1 MAITI
6 QEAQVL
12 FSADGMNSV
21 QTQAGRAAQSMLG
34 MTGSATRAGAALAGI
49 GQSAGSI
56 GTIGSQLS
64 FVTDIIENT
73 SLSFEELENEIIQ
86 YLRAQNQ
93 IPANA
98 TRASAALTALNSVTT
113 TVKKSYTAL
122 KSAMSGVGGTLAALG
137 ATAGITKLL
146 TLSAEAET
154 TAISFEVLLG
164 SVSKAKQALDDLKA
178 LDKKTVFGLQELSA
192 AQKLMLNFGLNA
204 DESFTVLSQLTE
216 VAQGNSEQLMLLARA
231 MAQVKAAGRLMGQ
244 EANQLINSGFS
255 PLYEISQQTGRS
267 MADLKKDMEAGL
279 VSYDMVRQALEGLTT
294 GSGRLAGM
302 NDRLSNT
309 TAGMFGKFQ
318 TNIGLLATQIGSAL
332 LPELNKMLEFINGTA
347 ESLNGVRTTSVSMV
361 TQAKAVFVEL
371 QDNLADLAIA
381 ITVAFQA
388 LPNQLQL
395 MFTDIKTWLGELVDY
410 AMNAGKSI
418 ANNLSPSVLAGQAE
432 TMPMP
437 ELTFSPRQSGDFF
450 FGDVIGPELEI
461 ARRLRAEE
469 RQRAGAAEAAAAMRA
484 GQRPDRGQA
493 PPTTE
498 LGDAIA
504 TAISETQM
512 VQRGG
517 AADMF
522 RSLQD
527 RLAKQFET
535 DKIAKQQLDVQKQQL
550 DVNKQILGAFSGGL
564 SAVAIL
570 GT

>member
-1 MAITI
+1 MAIVF
-6 QEAQVL
+6 QEAQVI
-12 FSADGMNSV
+12 FSADGMRAV
-21 QTQAGRAAQSMLG
+21 QTEAGKAASA
-34 MTGSATRAGAALAGI
+34 MTTIASKARIAGSALTGVR
-49 GQSAGSI
+49 SA
-56 GTIGSQLS
+56 
-64 FVTDIIENT
+64 F
-73 SLSFEELENEIIQ
+73 
-86 YLRAQNQ
+86 
-93 IPANA
+93 
-98 TRASAALTALNSVTT
+98 
-113 TVKKSYTAL
+113 
-122 KSAMSGVGGTLAALG
+122 SGVGGILATVG

-164 SVSKAKQALDDLKA
+164 SVSKAKQALDNLKA
-178 LDKKTVFGLQELSA
+178 LDKKTVFGLAELSQ

-204 DESFTVLSQLTE
+204 DESFTILTQLTK
-216 VAQGNSEQLMLLARA
+216 VAQGNTEQLMLLARG
-231 MAQVKAAGRLMGQ
+231 MSQVKAAGRLMGQ
-244 EANQLINSGFS
+244 EANQLLNSGFS
-255 PLYEISQQTGRS
+255 PLYEISEQTGRG
-267 MADLKKDMEAGL
+267 MTELKKDMEAGL
-279 VSYDMVRQALEGLTT
+279 ISYDMVRKALEGLTT
-294 GSGRLAGM
+294 GTGRLTDM
-302 NDRLSNT
+302 NERLSNT

-318 TNIGLLATQIGSAL
+318 SNIATLATQIGSAL

-347 ESLNGVRTTSVSMV
+347 ESLNGVKETSVSMV

-371 QDNLADLAIA
+371 QDNLADLGIA

-395 MFTDIKTWLGELVDY
+395 IFTDIKTWLGELVDY

-418 ANNLSPSVLAGQAE
+418 ANNLSPSVLMGEGEA
-432 TMPMP
+432 MPMP

-450 FGDVIGPELEI
+450 FGDIIGPELEI

-469 RQRAGAAEAAAAMRA
+469 RQRAGAAEAAAAIRA
-484 GQRPDRGQA
+484 GQRPDRGPA
-493 PPTTE
+493 PPAE
-498 LGDAIA
+498 LADAI
-504 TAISETQM
+504 TAAVTEAQSIQT
-512 VQRGG
+512 QRGG